1 MLESEFQR
9 LTDKPFTPE
18 EFEKIHYVYCYYPG
32 VETHA
37 DIALIWAIGGIRLI
51 EDMMYTAK
59 RVADAEQE
67 LRKARRMYETAK
79 ERYHEV
85 LDGNDTED
93 AEPMEWQQKEAGQ
106 EEINRLKK
114 SLYIANRKL
123 HCASKFIDLC
133 DGKDCKDGC
142 TKMEKINR
150 GNNAT
155 DEVEPVKRGWWLTW
169 EDRFPGKIPKKKNN
183 LGVFCSECRLHADNK
198 SAFCPQCG
206 ARMDGKDEGN
216 G

>member
-79 ERYHEV
+79 ERYQEV

-123 HCASKFIDLC
+123 YCASRFINLC
-133 DGKDCKDGC
+133 DGCDGNCNDGC
-142 TKMEKINR
+142 SKMEKING

-155 DEVEPVKRGWWLTW
+155 E
-169 EDRFPGKIPKKKNN
+169 N
-183 LGVFCSECRLHADNK
+183 
-198 SAFCPQCG
+198 
-206 ARMDGKDEGN
+206 
-216 G
+216 

>member
-59 RVADAEQE
+59 RVADAEKE

-93 AEPMEWQQKEAGQ
+93 AEPMEWQ
-106 EEINRLKK
+106 
-114 SLYIANRKL
+114 
-123 HCASKFIDLC
+123 
-133 DGKDCKDGC
+133 
-142 TKMEKINR
+142 
-150 GNNAT
+150 
-155 DEVEPVKRGWWLTW
+155 
-169 EDRFPGKIPKKKNN
+169 
-183 LGVFCSECRLHADNK
+183 
-198 SAFCPQCG
+198 
-206 ARMDGKDEGN
+206 
-216 G
+216 